1 VIGISPGSGRGCPSG
16 LRPPAEAR
24 ALARGRARAWGGV
37 EVVCGNQ
44 GDWEASSAVGPSPGG
59 QPAVR
64 DGPRARLRNGGKGA
78 GSGELLQR
86 GKRMW
91 VDAGTVEPHG
101 SDRV

>member
-1 VIGISPGSGRGCPSG
+1 MIGCDKLPRERACW
-16 LRPPAEAR
+16 RAR
-24 ALARGRARAWGGV
+24 APAWGGV
-37 EVVCGNQ
+37 AVVCGTQ
-44 GDWEASSAVGPSPGG
+44 GDWGKWDAVGA
-59 QPAVR
+59 PAWGTAAGTA